1 MGSLLP
7 NKIKAATTTTLKGIP
22 QNSTKVIGIKEPH
35 PALTVLKTNL
45 AGNNNKKVPTPS
57 LMMKKT
63 SSKKRNRAEFEA
75 SNKEAEAAI
84 AAD

>member
-1 MGSLLP
+1 M
-7 NKIKAATTTTLKGIP
+7 P
-22 QNSTKVIGIKEPH
+22 QNSTKVIGAKEPH
-35 PALTVLKTNL
+35 PALTVLKANL
-45 AGNNNKKVPTPS
+45 AAGINNKKAPTPS

-84 AAD
+84 AADEAKSKELIPQ

>member
-1 MGSLLP
+1 MP
-7 NKIKAATTTTLKGIP
+7 KKTTN
-22 QNSTKVIGIKEPH
+22 NSTKVIGIVEPH

-45 AGNNNKKVPTPS
+45 AGINNNKKVPTPS

-75 SNKEAEAAI
+75 SNKDTDAI
-84 AAD
+84 IATDADGKEKLIPNEIP